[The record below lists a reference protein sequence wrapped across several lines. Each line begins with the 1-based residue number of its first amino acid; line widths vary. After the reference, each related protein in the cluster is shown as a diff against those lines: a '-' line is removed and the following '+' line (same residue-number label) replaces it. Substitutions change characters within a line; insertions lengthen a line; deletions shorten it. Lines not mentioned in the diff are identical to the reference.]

1 MDGDANIRLKMLGEP
16 VDDVPYQRENKNFAG
31 DCVYFLQRHFIDC
44 ILSGKEFESNG
55 DDYLKTIKVVEAAYD
70 SAETEK
76 AVVLDFD

>member
-1 MDGDANIRLKMLGEP
+1 M
-16 VDDVPYQRENKNFAG
+16 
-31 DCVYFLQRHFIDC
+31 
-44 ILSGKEFESNG
+44 LSGKEFESNG